1 MTSTDGKVQLG
12 LIGCGWVAE
21 ERHLPALHCL
31 PDARV
36 VAVADTDP
44 TRLTEVADRFGIETR
59 YADSRALLEHPGIEA
74 VAICTPAHSHA
85 AVARLGL
92 EAGIH
97 LFIEKPL
104 VLSLDESDR
113 LIEQAARSTGKVM
126 VGFNMR
132 WHRLVR
138 KARAI
143 IQQGTLGPVKAV
155 CSTITSQ
162 FRADEPTWMRR
173 RELGGG
179 VLIELAVHSFD
190 LWRFLLQSELETVS
204 ATSRSGRWDDET
216 ATITA
221 QMSNG
226 VLATALVSKGTAESN
241 ELDVYGQEGRL
252 RVSCYRFDGLEFR
265 PSSSYPGSVRTRLRG
280 VIHSVTSVPQ
290 AIAALRGG
298 GDYLTSYRAEWQHFI
313 NTIRCN
319 SSVESTLE
327 DGHRALQGVLAAVE
341 SASQGRPVPVSR
353 ASRKITPITPNVPAA
368 GNQH

>member
-1 MTSTDGKVQLG
+1 MTSIDEQVELG
-12 LIGCGWVAE
+12 LVGCGWVAE
-21 ERHLPALHCL
+21 ERHLPALHGL

-36 VAVADTDP
+36 VAVADTDAA
-44 TRLTEVADRFGIETR
+44 RLTKVADRFGIETR
-59 YADSRALLEHPGIEA
+59 YSDYRALLEHPGIEA
-74 VAICTPAHSHA
+74 VAVCTPAHAHA
-85 AVARLGL
+85 SMALVAL
-92 EAGIH
+92 EAGKH

-113 LIEQAARSTGKVM
+113 LIEQAVQSTSKVM

-138 KARAI
+138 KTRAI
-143 IQQGTLGPVKAV
+143 IQQGTLGPLKAV
-155 CSTITSQ
+155 CSAITSQ
-162 FRADEPTWMRR
+162 FRADEPHWMRR

-190 LWRFLLQSELETVS
+190 LWRFLLQSEVETVS
-204 ATSRSGRWDDET
+204 ATSRSGLWDDET

-241 ELDVYGQEGRL
+241 EIDFYGQEGCL
-252 RVSCYRFDGLEFR
+252 HVSCYRFDGLEFR
-265 PSSSYPGSVRTRLRG
+265 PSGRYPGSIRTRLQG
-280 VIHSVTSVPQ
+280 IVHGAASVPQ

-298 GDYLTSYRAEWQHFI
+298 GDYLTSYRAQWQHFI
-313 NTIRCN
+313 HSIRRNTP
-319 SSVESTLE
+319 VESTLE

-341 SASQGRPVPVSR
+341 SASQGRPVQVGR
-353 ASRKITPITPNVPAA
+353 ASRTITPIPSEVPAA